1 MASVADLVLQTA
13 QQQGVDPRLALEV
26 ALQESNLNP
35 AVVSRTG
42 AIGVMQLM
50 PATAAALGVNPYD
63 VTQNIQGGIR
73 YLKQQ
78 LIRFGDTAQALAA
91 YNWGPERVTGAIAQW
106 GADWLSHAA
115 SETRNYVT
123 AILGRLASLYPAAA
137 PAPGP
142 EAAITQP
149 SVSWQG
155 WLLLAAAGV
164 VGYLL
169 LDSLAE

>member
-26 ALQESNLNP
+26 AVQESALNP
-35 AVVSRTG
+35 AAVSRAG

-78 LIRFGDTAQALAA
+78 LIRFGDTTQALAA
-91 YNWGPERVTGAIAQW
+91 YNWGPERVAGAIAQW
-106 GADWLSHAA
+106 GSAWLSHAA
-115 SETRNYVT
+115 SETRNYVS
-123 AILGRLASLYPAAA
+123 AILGRLASLYPSAA

-142 EAAITQP
+142 EASTIQP

-155 WLLLAAAGV
+155 WLLLAAAGL

-169 LDSLAE
+169 LDSLAD

>member
-1 MASVADLVLQTA
+1 VASVADLVLQTA

-26 ALQESNLNP
+26 AVQESNLNP
-35 AVVSRTG
+35 AAVSRAG

-78 LIRFGDTAQALAA
+78 LIRFGDIAEALAA
-91 YNWGPERVTGAIAQW
+91 YNWGPERVAGAVAQW
-106 GADWLSHAA
+106 GSDWLSHAA
-115 SETRNYVT
+115 SETRNYVNS
-123 AILGRLASLYPAAA
+123 ILGRLASFYPTAA
-137 PAPGP
+137 PGS
-142 EAAITQP
+142 EAAIVQP

-155 WLLLAAAGV
+155 WFFLAAAGL

-169 LDSLAE
+169 LDSLTE

>member
-26 ALQESNLNP
+26 AVQESNLNP
-35 AVVSRTG
+35 AAVSRAG

-63 VTQNIQGGIR
+63 ITQNIQGGIR

-91 YNWGPERVTGAIAQW
+91 YNWGPERVAGAITQW

-115 SETRNYVT
+115 SETRNYVNS
-123 AILGRLASLYPAAA
+123 ILGRIASLYPAAA
-137 PAPGP
+137 LAPGS
-142 EAAITQP
+142 EAAVAQP

-155 WLLLAAAGV
+155 WLLLAAAGL

-169 LDSLAE
+169 LDSLTE